1 MTSDAQLLREFA
13 ATGSEAAFTELVGRH
28 GPVVFAAALR
38 QTGNPHLAEEVTQ
51 AVFLLLARKAASL
64 SGEAVLIGWLMKATR
79 FAARDLLRSERRRLE
94 RETTAY
100 HMNESHS
107 SSIPDADGGRL
118 WDRIAPVLDGCLARL
133 READRNAILLRFF
146 QNRPLAE
153 VGSALGIAE
162 EAARKRVTRAL
173 ERLREEL
180 RRDGAVA
187 SLAVLPDLLSRQAVP
202 VGPVELV
209 GTTVSTVLGTNGGAP
224 VRATIL
230 SKVLARDLAWSG
242 LRIWFATAATA
253 VALVGG
259 ALWVRETVGSR
270 DLAPK
275 VTAEGDYRV
284 AGFPDPLVVHRFIR
298 NLQRELRAGERET
311 VASWVRYPLRV
322 QGRGTESRV
331 ESPAAVLAMFERVFT
346 ESVAGEIL
354 KCPAQRLHCTAEGVM
369 IGGGSVWIA
378 PEPKTGEPRIT
389 LVNLP

>member
-1 MTSDAQLLREFA
+1 MTTDAQLLREFA

-28 GPVVFAAALR
+28 GPVVYAAALR

-64 SGEAVLIGWLMKATR
+64 SGEAILIGWLMKATR

-100 HMNESHS
+100 HMNESHP

-146 QNRPLAE
+146 QNRSIAD
-153 VGSALGIAE
+153 VGSSLGIAE

-180 RRDGAVA
+180 RREGAVA
-187 SLAVLPDLLSRQAVP
+187 SLAVLPELLSRQAVP
-202 VGPVELV
+202 TGPVALV
-209 GTTVSTVLGTNGGAP
+209 GTTVSSVFGTGGGTP
-224 VRATIL
+224 IRAAVL
-230 SKVLARDLAWSG
+230 SKVLARDLVWSG

-253 VALVGG
+253 AVLVGG
-259 ALWVRETVGSR
+259 ALWVRESLRSR
-270 DLAPK
+270 DWASE
-275 VTAEGDYRV
+275 VTADGDYRV
-284 AGFPDPLVVHRFIR
+284 AGFRDPKVVHRFIR

-311 VASWVRYPLRV
+311 VAGWIRYPLKV
-322 QGRGTESRV
+322 HGRGTDAALENPV
-331 ESPAAVLAMFERVFT
+331 AVLTSFERVFT

-354 KCPAQRLHCTAEGVM
+354 KCPAQRLHCTSDGVM

-378 PEPKTGEPRIT
+378 PEPGTGEPRII